1 MKMPQAAWIVFV
13 KELRDA
19 LRDRRTLM
27 AVFITSVLMGPLMLV
42 LLSSLVGRYEKR
54 AETREIVVI
63 GLDSAPTLRNYI
75 ERQTFT
81 VKAAPADWEAQ
92 LKAIRS

>member
-1 MKMPQAAWIVFV
+1 MKMPQAIWIVFV

-42 LLSSLVGRYEKR
+42 LLSSLVGKYEKR

-63 GLDSAPTLRNYI
+63 GLDDAPTLRNYI
-75 ERQTFT
+75 ERQTFA
-81 VKAAPADWEAQ
+81 VKAAPV
-92 LKAIRS
+92 K